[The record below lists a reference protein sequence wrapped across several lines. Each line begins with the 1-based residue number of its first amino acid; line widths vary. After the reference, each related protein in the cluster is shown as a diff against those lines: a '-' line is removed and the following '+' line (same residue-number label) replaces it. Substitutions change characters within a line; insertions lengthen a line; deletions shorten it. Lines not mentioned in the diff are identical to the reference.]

1 MARLIAEVP
10 SVAKAIATTPFA
22 CRARGVRAI
31 PPAAVLL
38 LVGLLGGWPQL
49 AAAATQDA
57 DAAPSLLR
65 EAAGLTAQASPDPG
79 GAPPALPRPAAA
91 EASEVQ
97 PDADPLPWYHSG
109 YAWKGAPAAAPD
121 WQGLR
126 RDTGYFMAYQ
136 AVIIGVLYA
145 MPTSV
150 SKWDSNDIGNPFER
164 WRENVSNPVW
174 DKDEPFINYVL
185 HPYWGGAYYVRG
197 RERGLDRQQS
207 FLYSAFLSTLYEY
220 TYEAF
225 FENVSLTDLI
235 VTPVLGS
242 LLGEYVFMPLR
253 ERIRAQPG
261 ELTWSDKA
269 LLVLTD
275 PLGVVGAWTDRTFGV
290 TAELSIR
297 PMTASTA
304 GRRYKDAFGDRSPEI
319 GSALTHKRSWGL
331 QLRIPL

>member
-1 MARLIAEVP
+1 MTDTP
-10 SVAKAIATTPFA
+10 SVAKVISTAPLA
-22 CRARGVRAI
+22 CCARGVREI
-31 PPAAVLL
+31 PHAAVFVMAGLL
-38 LVGLLGGWPQL
+38 LVAPRQ
-49 AAAATQDA
+49 AAAQAQDTEL
-57 DAAPSLLR
+57 APSLQYASA
-65 EAAGLTAQASPDPG
+65 EPTAAGSTDP
-79 GAPPALPRPAAA
+79 AEAPAAA
-91 EASEVQ
+91 QRALAPDETALPV
-97 PDADPLPWYHSG
+97 DADPLPWYHSG
-109 YAWKGAPAAAPD
+109 YAWKGAPPAAVPD

-145 MPTSV
+145 LPTSV
-150 SKWDSNDIGNPFER
+150 SKWDSNDVGNPFER

-220 TYEAF
+220 SYEAF
-225 FENVSLTDLI
+225 FENVSLNDLI

-242 LLGEYVFMPLR
+242 LLGEYVFAPLR
-253 ERIRAQPG
+253 EQIRAKSG

-297 PMTASTA
+297 PMTASTV
-304 GRRYKDAFGDRSPEI
+304 GRRHKDAIGDRSPDI
-319 GSALTHKRSWGL
+319 GSALIHKRSWGL

>member
-1 MARLIAEVP
+1 MTDTSCVAKPI
-10 SVAKAIATTPFA
+10 SVAPHA
-22 CRARGVRAI
+22 CCARGGRAL
-31 PPAAVLL
+31 PPAAVFALAGLL
-38 LVGLLGGWPQL
+38 LGWPQQ

-57 DAAPSLLR
+57 EVSPSQLHASAER
-65 EAAGLTAQASPDPG
+65 TAQASPDPVA
-79 GAPPALPRPAAA
+79 APSVPQHPLAAGEPELPA
-91 EASEVQ
+91 E
-97 PDADPLPWYHSG
+97 ADPLPWYHSG
-109 YAWKGAPAAAPD
+109 YAWKGAPPAAAPD

-145 MPTSV
+145 LPTSV
-150 SKWDSNDIGNPFER
+150 SKWDSNDVGNPFER

-185 HPYWGGAYYVRG
+185 HPYWGGAYYIRG

-207 FLYSAFLSTLYEY
+207 FLYSAFLSALYEY
-220 TYEAF
+220 SYEAF
-225 FENVSLTDLI
+225 FENVSLNDLI

-242 LLGEYVFMPLR
+242 LLGEYVFAPLR
-253 ERIRAQPG
+253 ENIRAKSG

-297 PMTASTA
+297 PMTASTV
-304 GRRYKDAFGDRSPEI
+304 GRRHKDAIGDRSVEV